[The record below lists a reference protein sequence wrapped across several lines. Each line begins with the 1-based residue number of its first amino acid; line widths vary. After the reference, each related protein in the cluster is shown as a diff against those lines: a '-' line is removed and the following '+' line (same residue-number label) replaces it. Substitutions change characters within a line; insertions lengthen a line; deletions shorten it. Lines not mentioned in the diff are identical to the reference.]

1 MRVSTE
7 FPPNYAAVKERFNP
21 SRTAIFTYGD
31 TIYNPSGGV
40 LTPELL
46 AHEAVHERQQGRDP
60 QAWWDRY
67 MVDDQFRLEQELEA
81 HRVEYQAFCA
91 RVKDRNRRAVF
102 LNQIAVRLASGMY
115 GRVVSPREAARLIS
129 DQSRPAK
136 VSLPD
141 AVQPPQPA

>member
-1 MRVSTE
+1 VKISTE
-7 FPPNYAAVKERFNP
+7 LPPNYEAVKEKFNP
-21 SRTAIFTYGD
+21 AKTAIFTYGD

-46 AHEAVHERQQGRDP
+46 AHEAVHEGQQGADP

-102 LNQIAVRLASGMY
+102 LNQIATRLASPMY
-115 GRVVSPREAARLIS
+115 GRVVTVREASRLI
-129 DQSRPAK
+129 A
-136 VSLPD
+136 
-141 AVQPPQPA
+141 QPPARQFTG